1 LHSTKRLLIVLAG
14 GSSAAPAP
22 AGLAFRYAVTAA
34 ALDLSVEIHVVGE
47 SVKLLQKS
55 VVEKSDQTD
64 QTLDGSS
71 KSEPFSEQGLS
82 SQVRLMKSLEVKLFV
97 CSAALADAGLTLTD
111 LIPEIDG
118 VRGAAAMRR
127 FGRRYPHLK
136 LLMNTIMALIMPTQH
151 TLEGRLQ

>member
-14 GSSAAPAP
+14 GSPLAIAP

-34 ALDLSVEIHVVGE
+34 ALDLAVEIHVVGE

-55 VVEKSDQTD
+55 FVEKADQTD
-64 QTLDGSS
+64 QTLADSNQ
-71 KSEPFSEQGLS
+71 SEPFSEQGFS
-82 SQVRLMKSLEVKLFV
+82 SQIRLMKSMDVKLFV

-118 VRGAAAMRR
+118 VRGAAAMLAMGLADDARILS
-127 FGRRYPHLK
+127 F
-136 LLMNTIMALIMPTQH
+136 
-151 TLEGRLQ
+151 